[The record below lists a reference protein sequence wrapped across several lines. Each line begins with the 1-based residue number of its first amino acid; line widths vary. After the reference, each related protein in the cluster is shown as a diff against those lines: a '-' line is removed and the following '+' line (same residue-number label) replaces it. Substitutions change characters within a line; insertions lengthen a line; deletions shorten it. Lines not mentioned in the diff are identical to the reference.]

1 MNLSIEDGLLKI
13 DLSRVEKVLSVHGSF
28 RTPLE
33 QVESV
38 STGVPRQSWRDLRVP
53 GTFLPWV
60 VKAGTYLTERGRE
73 FWYVTRNRGFLTIEL
88 KNGTTRGSCWVS
100 MTTSTGLTKSSPP
113 PKATPTS
120 EDLP

>member
-33 QVESV
+33 QVGSV

-60 VKAGTYLTERGRE
+60 VKAGTYLTKRGRE
-73 FWYVTRNRGFLTIEL
+73 FWYVTKNRGFLTIEL
-88 KNGTTRGSCWVS
+88 KNGNYKRIVL
-100 MTTSTGLTKSSPP
+100 GLNDNQHWADQIESSVKSHSNQ
-113 PKATPTS
+113 
-120 EDLP
+120 

>member
-38 STGVPRQSWRDLRVP
+38 STEVPRQSWRDHRVP

-88 KNGTTRGSCWVS
+88 KNGSYKRIVLGLNDNQHWADQIESSVRSFQMGS
-100 MTTSTGLTKSSPP
+100 
-113 PKATPTS
+113 A
-120 EDLP
+120 

>member
-1 MNLSIEDGLLKI
+1 MNLSNRRRPFKDRPEQ
-13 DLSRVEKVLSVHGSF
+13 VEKVLSVHGSF

-38 STGVPRQSWRDLRVP
+38 STGVLRQSWRDLRVP

-88 KNGTTRGSCWVS
+88 KNGSYKRIVL
-100 MTTSTGLTKSSPP
+100 GLNDNQHWADQIESSVKSHSNQ
-113 PKATPTS
+113 
-120 EDLP
+120 

>member
-38 STGVPRQSWRDLRVP
+38 STGVPRQSWRDLNVP

-60 VKAGTYLTERGRE
+60 VKAGTYLTKRGRE
-73 FWYVTRNRGFLTIEL
+73 FWYVTRNSGFLTIEL
-88 KNGTTRGSCWVS
+88 KNGNYKRIVL
-100 MTTSTGLTKSSPP
+100 GLNDSQHWADQIEASAKSHSNQ
-113 PKATPTS
+113 
-120 EDLP
+120 